1 MKVIPVSLIQ
11 CNYSPSHEVTR
22 RGPQA
27 RFIFQLPTTHSVK
40 NSGQVLHFVLFL
52 SVSPCF
58 LWMKAI
64 LLANRIGRDHAEIVM
79 YGVVINH
86 FVYYCIESR
95 AQETENF
102 SMQTG
107 LLG

>member
-1 MKVIPVSLIQ
+1 
-11 CNYSPSHEVTR
+11 
-22 RGPQA
+22 
-27 RFIFQLPTTHSVK
+27 
-40 NSGQVLHFVLFL
+40 
-52 SVSPCF
+52 
-58 LWMKAI
+58 MKAI

-86 FVYYCIESR
+86 FVYCIER
-95 AQETENF
+95 RVQEAENF